1 MTDDLTTRSR
11 TATATEAPAI
21 ATDTPVTETPATA
34 TESPASQPA
43 PQSSPRPTKLDP
55 RMPRLAELPSF
66 AAFMAEGW
74 DTPDRSARTVPGA
87 AEAAAHHRARLSAA
101 HPGAAI
107 VVAAGRAPVR
117 SNDTNYDFRPDS
129 DFYWLTGCGGVE
141 HGVLV
146 LRPVPGGHDA
156 TLHLPAPARPGET
169 GFFADAAHGELWVGG
184 APGLDE
190 WSEALGLAVRPLDEL
205 DAALAGLSKP
215 LLTGGL
221 DPDTAHR
228 HGLAVSAG
236 LGRTLSEL
244 RMVKDAWEIEQM
256 RQAVDR
262 TVEGF
267 AAVVREF
274 PAAIAGGG
282 ERWLQGTFDR
292 YARTHGN
299 GPGYA
304 SIVGSGTHAA
314 TLHWVRCDGPV
325 AEDKA
330 VLLDLGVETNS
341 YYTADVTRT
350 FPASGRFSQAQRDVH
365 DLVERAHR
373 AGLAAV
379 VPGRDFADFH
389 TAAMEVVAR
398 GLADWG
404 LLPVSVD
411 EALSPQGQHH
421 RRYLVCGIGH
431 HLGLDVHDC
440 ARSDYAAYQGGKMTP
455 GMVLTVEPGLYF
467 HEHDLTLPPEL
478 RGIGMRIEDDLLV
491 TEDGAEVLSA
501 ALPLDAAGLE
511 RWMTTR

>member
-1 MTDDLTTRSR
+1 MTDDLSTRPR
-11 TATATEAPAI
+11 A
-21 ATDTPVTETPATA
+21 TPATPTPTPTA
-34 TESPASQPA
+34 PAPA
-43 PQSSPRPTKLDP
+43 PQSVPQSVPRSAGQDP

-66 AAFMAEGW
+66 AAYMAEGW
-74 DTPDRSARTVPGA
+74 DVPDRAARTVPGA
-87 AEAAAHHRARLSAA
+87 ADAAAHHRARLSAA
-101 HPGAAI
+101 HPGQPV
-107 VVAAGRAPVR
+107 VVAAGEAPVR
-117 SNDTNYDFRPDS
+117 SNDTRYDFRPDS
-129 DFYWLTGCGGVE
+129 DFSWLTGCGVE

-146 LRPVPGGHDA
+146 MRPVPGGHES
-156 TLHLPAPARPGET
+156 TLHLPEPARPGDPR
-169 GFFADAAHGELWVGG
+169 FFADAAYGELWVGG
-184 APGLDE
+184 APGLDD
-190 WSEALGLAVRPLDEL
+190 WHDALGLEVRPLGEL
-205 DAALAGLSKP
+205 DTALAGLAKP
-215 LLTGGL
+215 LLTGPL
-221 DPDTAHR
+221 DLDTAHR
-228 HGLAVSAG
+228 HGLGPSAE

-244 RMVKDAWEIEQM
+244 RMIKDAWEIDQL

-274 PAAIAGGG
+274 PAAVAGGG

-304 SIVGSGTHAA
+304 SIVGSGGHAA
-314 TLHWVRCDGPV
+314 TLHWVRCDGAV
-325 AEDKA
+325 AEDKP
-330 VLLDLGVETNS
+330 VLLDLGVETHS

-350 FPASGRFSQAQRDVH
+350 FPASGRFSPAQRAVH

-379 VPGRDFADFH
+379 RPGRDFADFH

-440 ARSDYAAYQGGKMTP
+440 ARADYAAYQGARMTP

-467 HEHDLTLPPEL
+467 HEHDRTLPPEL
-478 RGIGMRIEDDLLV
+478 RGIGVRVEDDVLV
-491 TEDGAEVLSA
+491 TEDGMEVLSA
-501 ALPLDAAGLE
+501 ELPLDAAGLE
-511 RWMTTR
+511 RWMAR